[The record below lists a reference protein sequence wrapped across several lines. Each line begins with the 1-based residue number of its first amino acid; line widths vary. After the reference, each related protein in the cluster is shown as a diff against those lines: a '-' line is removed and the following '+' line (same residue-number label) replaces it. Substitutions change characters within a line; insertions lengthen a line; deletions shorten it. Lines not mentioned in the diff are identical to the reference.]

1 MNEVATD
8 KPASGFYWISGV
20 ALVWNLFGVLTYIGQ
35 AMMSPEALA
44 EMPEAQRTLYENI
57 PAWATG
63 AYAIATHAGAIGCV
77 LLLLRKSLA
86 LPVLIVSLLAILVQ
100 FFHAY
105 FMTNYV
111 EVMGLAPVVLSAA
124 IVTVGV
130 FLVWFASD
138 AKNKG
143 WLS

>member
-1 MNEVATD
+1 
-8 KPASGFYWISGV
+8 
-20 ALVWNLFGVLTYIGQ
+20 
-35 AMMSPEALA
+35 MSPEALA
-44 EMPEAQRTLYENI
+44 EMPDAQRTRYENI